1 MLLPKMQPSY
11 SHENYKLPISFFSFV
26 QDEINQVE
34 NLIISQAEGNDPDIS
49 AVLRLLLASGG
60 KRIRPTITLLIG
72 KMLGVPKDKLI
83 TVAAAIEMLHTAT
96 LVHDDL
102 IDSSLLRR
110 GMPTLNSQW
119 APGATV
125 LAGDF
130 IFARAANLAVDSES
144 IRFMKVFAQTLTTIV
159 NGEITQLFDNH
170 SFTKRADY
178 YHRIYSK
185 TASLFETSATAAA
198 IVSQADEIIKEDLRK
213 FGYGIGMAFQIVDD
227 ILDFTGEQAT
237 VGKPVGSDLR
247 QGIIT
252 LPVINYFELNPG
264 DPIVKQVLSN
274 NSLNDDNIQ
283 LLVDSIRN
291 SPAIQSALDEACRFI
306 QEGLTGLDNQPDCQ
320 EKNALYDLAD
330 YIINR
335 KL

>member
-1 MLLPKMQPSY
+1 MQLIY
-11 SHENYKLPISFFSFV
+11 SHGNFKLAISFFSYV
-26 QDEINQVE
+26 QDEITQVE
-34 NLIISQAEGNDPDIS
+34 NLISSQAEGNDPDIS
-49 AVLRLLLASGG
+49 AALHLLLASGG

-72 KMLGVPKDKLI
+72 KMLGVPNNKLV
-83 TVAAAIEMLHTAT
+83 TVAASIEMLHTAT

-102 IDSSLLRR
+102 IDGSLLRR

-125 LAGDF
+125 LTGDF

-159 NGEITQLFDNH
+159 NGEISQLFANH
-170 SFTKRADY
+170 SITKRDDY

-185 TASLFETSATAAA
+185 TASLFETSATAAG
-198 IVSQADEIIKEDLRK
+198 IISLSNDKTIEDLRK
-213 FGYGIGMAFQIVDD
+213 YGYGIGMAFQIVDD
-227 ILDFTGEQAT
+227 ILDFTGEQTT

-247 QGIIT
+247 QGLIT
-252 LPVINYFELNPG
+252 LPVINYFEMYPDN
-264 DPIVKQVLSN
+264 PIVKKITAN
-274 NSLNDDNIQ
+274 NYLNDEYTQ
-283 LLVDSIRN
+283 QLVDAIRE
-291 SPAIQSALDEACRFI
+291 SPAIHRAFNEACRFI
-306 QEGLTGLDNQPDCQ
+306 QDGLAGLDNLPGCQ
-320 EKNALYDLAD
+320 EKLALIELAN